1 MSKLWGGIEMKC
13 ELDDLYTCDKCKK
26 NVCCVVIHNSQ
37 TLCEKCEK
45 KYPCKC
51 DSPVHRRNRK

>member
-1 MSKLWGGIEMKC
+1 MKC